1 MGMGGGGGRG
11 EVTSDIN
18 VTPMADVMLVL
29 LIIFMVITP
38 MLQKGVSVE
47 LAKTKNPIDMKE
59 ADRDDAV
66 LVAVTRDGKF
76 YLGQSKVSIDELA
89 SKVNDLL
96 ATRLEKKVFVKSD
109 LRAKYGDVVQVVDNI
124 RNAGVDQVGL
134 LTPAFRMLSDRKS
147 TRLNSSHVRIS
158 YAVFCLKKKTYTHR
172 PLPA

>member
-29 LIIFMVITP
+29 LIIFMVVTP

-47 LAKTKNPIDMKE
+47 LANTANPVDMKE
-59 ADRDDAV
+59 ADREDAV

-76 YLGQSKVSIDELA
+76 YLGQDRVNIEDLA

-96 ATRLEKKVFVKSD
+96 SGRIEKTVFVKSD
-109 LRAKYGDVVQVVDNI
+109 RRAKYGDVVQVVDNI
-124 RNAGVDQVGL
+124 RNAGVDKVGL
-134 LTPAFRMLSDRKS
+134 LTERLDDSVRK
-147 TRLNSSHVRIS
+147 
-158 YAVFCLKKKTYTHR
+158 
-172 PLPA
+172 